1 MHSIQNLI
9 SFFRIV
15 FILARYRVFRPENP
29 LTAALPFAF
38 IINIIPAH
46 PDVKGLREGEC
57 LARALEVM
65 GPSFIKLGQTLSTR
79 ADVVGDIIASD
90 LAMLRDR
97 LPPFPSIQARALI
110 ASDLGKPIDILYSH
124 FEDTPVAAASIA
136 QVHKATTTDGK
147 LVAVKILRPGI
158 EKAFAR
164 DIALFLWI
172 AHMIERLR
180 PSLRRLKPMEVMK
193 TFQHSVRLEMDLR
206 FEAAAASELKENCRN
221 DPGFYV
227 PEVDWQRT
235 SHRVLTL
242 EWVEGIP
249 IDNKAALV
257 AAGHDPAKLAGQLAI
272 IFFNQAYRDGYFHAD
287 LHPGNL
293 FVNKKGDIVPVD
305 FGIMG
310 RLDKD
315 TKIYVAEILRGF
327 LKKDYHRV
335 AQVHFTA
342 GYVPSHQS
350 MGDFQQACRS
360 IGEPIVGRPINQISI
375 AHLLAQLFKITE
387 DFEMETQPQLLLLQK
402 TMVLVEGV
410 GGILNPDANMWKLA
424 EPWIEAWAKEHLSP
438 QAHMKNIASNIA
450 QLLRHLPEQVHHLEH
465 VSNCFTDKGLKLHP
479 ETLRQLNNT
488 PTSPVSSWKIVVVSS
503 IVAGIV
509 AWVTTQLLIE

>member
-1 MHSIQNLI
+1 MQPIRNLI
-9 SFFRIV
+9 SLFRIV

-38 IINIIPAH
+38 VINVIPAH
-46 PDVKGLREGEC
+46 RDVKGLREGEC

-79 ADVVGDIIASD
+79 ADVVGDDIAAD

-97 LPPFPSIQARALI
+97 LPPFPSEKARNI
-110 ASDLGKPIDILYSH
+110 VETGLGKPLEQLFSF
-124 FEDTPVAAASIA
+124 FEDVPVAAASIA
-136 QVHKATTTDGK
+136 QVHKATTTEGK
-147 LVAVKILRPGI
+147 PVAVKILRPGI

-172 AHMIERLR
+172 ARMLETLR
-180 PSLRRLKPMEVMK
+180 PSMRRLKPMEVMK
-193 TFQHSVRLEMDLR
+193 TFQHSVRMEMDLR
-206 FEAAAASELKENCRN
+206 LEAAAASELKENCKH
-221 DPGFYV
+221 DEGFYV

-235 SHRVLTL
+235 SRRILTL
-242 EWVEGIP
+242 EWVDGIA
-249 IDNKAALV
+249 INDKEKLI
-257 AAGHDPAKLAGQLAI
+257 AAGHNPEKLAGQLAI
-272 IFFNQAYRDGYFHAD
+272 VFFNQAYRDGYFHAD

-293 FVNKKGDIVPVD
+293 FVNARSEIVPVD

-310 RLDKD
+310 RLDKQ
-315 TKIYVAEILRGF
+315 TKVYVAEILRGF
-327 LKKDYHRV
+327 LKKDYQRV

-350 MGDFQQACRS
+350 LGDFQQACRS
-360 IGEPIVGRPINQISI
+360 IGEPIVGLPLNKISI

-410 GGILNPDANMWKLA
+410 GGILNPEANMWKLA
-424 EPWIEAWAKEHLSP
+424 EPWIERWATQNLSP
-438 QAHMKNIASNIA
+438 QAHMKDMAGHLSTLVRN
-450 QLLRHLPEQVHHLEH
+450 LPEHLNRLE
-465 VSNCFTDKGLKLHP
+465 SLSYCFTKEGIKLHP
-479 ETLRQLNNT
+479 DTLRKLKKRRYPPFFFT
-488 PTSPVSSWKIVVVSS
+488 KILLLTAIVVVVYS
-503 IVAGIV
+503 VMRNG
-509 AWVTTQLLIE
+509 L